1 VAGHA
6 DLIRWLRHSARAW
19 IFSTALPPAIAAAA
33 ARAIELV
40 TQEPHRRVE
49 LREKASVFRDRLTA
63 AGLDLGGA
71 EAQIVPVVAGAAE
84 SAVALSVRL
93 AEAGFFVPAIRPP
106 SVPHGRSLVRAS
118 LSWLHPQSDL
128 DQLADAI
135 VACLR

>member
-1 VAGHA
+1 MALSSA
-6 DLIRWLRHSARAW
+6 ALRTGWSGFCAT
-19 IFSTALPPAIAAAA
+19 S
-33 ARAIELV
+33 
-40 TQEPHRRVE
+40 
-49 LREKASVFRDRLTA
+49 
-63 AGLDLGGA
+63 
-71 EAQIVPVVAGAAE
+71 VVAGAAE
-84 SAVALSVRL
+84 SAVALSARL

>member
-1 VAGHA
+1 MRSGPVCVALDAMGGDA
-6 DLIRWLRHSARAW
+6 G
-19 IFSTALPPAIAAAA
+19 
-33 ARAIELV
+33 
-40 TQEPHRRVE
+40 VE
-49 LREKASVFRDRLTA
+49 A
-63 AGLDLGGA
+63 
-71 EAQIVPVVAGAAE
+71 VVAGAAE